1 MKQIIKRVSSLC
13 TALICAA
20 SLTVAGSTVVFA
32 DDEGNETIKSQAVT
46 IAEYL
51 TETIL
56 PLSEEE
62 IEAYMNSGDEFTEQA
77 MDAWVSSKDELGESK
92 ETEDPEVEFS
102 DNQYVVTVPAEF
114 EKADAE
120 LVYIF
125 DEQGNPTSFSV
136 NVQYPLSVN
145 LQRAALNTVM
155 GLGTVFIVLIF
166 LSSVIYLLKY
176 IPALVE
182 GKKKNV
188 AEAPAAA
195 PAVPVQAAP
204 VVETQADDTE
214 LIAVISAAIAAA
226 EGTSTDGFV
235 VRSIRKVNR
244 KKR

>member
-1 MKQIIKRVSSLC
+1 MKQILKKVSSVC

-20 SLTVAGSTVVFA
+20 SLTVAGSVVVFA
-32 DDEGNETIKSQAVT
+32 DDEGNETIKNQAVT

-56 PLSEEE
+56 PLSDEE
-62 IEAYMNSGDEFTEQA
+62 IEGYMNSGDEFTEQA
-77 MDAWVSSKDELGESK
+77 MDAWVASKDELGEVK

-114 EKADAE
+114 EKLDAE

-145 LQRAALNTVM
+145 LERAALNTVM
-155 GLGTVFIVLIF
+155 GLGTVFIMLVF
-166 LSSVIYLLKY
+166 LSFVIYLFKFV
-176 IPALVE
+176 PALVE
-182 GKKKNV
+182 GKKK
-188 AEAPAAA
+188 EAPEA
-195 PAVPVQAAP
+195 PVAAP
-204 VVETQADDTE
+204 VVPTVPAVETQTDDTE
-214 LIAVISAAIAAA
+214 LVAVISAAIAAA

>member
-1 MKQIIKRVSSLC
+1 MKQILKKVSSVC

-20 SLTVAGSTVVFA
+20 SLTVAGSVVVFA
-32 DDEGNETIKSQAVT
+32 DDEGNETIKNQAVT

-56 PLSEEE
+56 PLSDEE
-62 IEAYMNSGDEFTEQA
+62 IEGYMNSGDEFTEQA
-77 MDAWVSSKDELGESK
+77 MDAWVASKDELGEVK

-114 EKADAE
+114 EKLDAE

-145 LQRAALNTVM
+145 LERAALNTVM
-155 GLGTVFIVLIF
+155 GLGTVFIMLVF
-166 LSSVIYLLKY
+166 LSFVIYLFKFV
-176 IPALVE
+176 PALVE
-182 GKKKNV
+182 GKKK
-188 AEAPAAA
+188 EAPEA
-195 PAVPVQAAP
+195 PVAAP
-204 VVETQADDTE
+204 VVPTVPAVETQTDDTE
-214 LIAVISAAIAAA
+214 LVAVISAAIAAV

>member
-1 MKQIIKRVSSLC
+1 MKQILKKVSSVC
-13 TALICAA
+13 MALICAA
-20 SLTVAGSTVVFA
+20 SLTVAGSVVVFA
-32 DDEGNETIKSQAVT
+32 DDEGNETIKNQAVT

-56 PLSEEE
+56 PLSDEE
-62 IEAYMNSGDEFTEQA
+62 IEGYMNSGDEFTEQA
-77 MDAWVSSKDELGESK
+77 MDAWVASKDELGEVK

-102 DNQYVVTVPAEF
+102 DNQYIVTVPAEF
-114 EKADAE
+114 EKLDAE

-145 LQRAALNTVM
+145 LERAALNTVM
-155 GLGTVFIVLIF
+155 GLGTVFIMLMF
-166 LSSVIYLLKY
+166 LSFVIYLFKFV
-176 IPALVE
+176 PALVE
-182 GKKKNV
+182 GKKK
-188 AEAPAAA
+188 EAPEA
-195 PAVPVQAAP
+195 PVAAP
-204 VVETQADDTE
+204 VVPTVPAVETQTDDTE
-214 LIAVISAAIAAA
+214 LVAVISAAIAAA

>member
-1 MKQIIKRVSSLC
+1 MKQILKKVSSVC
-13 TALICAA
+13 MALICAA
-20 SLTVAGSTVVFA
+20 SLTVAGSVVVFA
-32 DDEGNETIKSQAVT
+32 DDEGNETIKNQAVT

-56 PLSEEE
+56 PLSDEE
-62 IEAYMNSGDEFTEQA
+62 IEGYMNSGDEFTEQA
-77 MDAWVSSKDELGESK
+77 MDAWVASKDELGEVK

-114 EKADAE
+114 EKLDAE

-145 LQRAALNTVM
+145 LERAALNTVM
-155 GLGTVFIVLIF
+155 GLGTVFIMLVF
-166 LSSVIYLLKY
+166 LSFVIYLFKFV
-176 IPALVE
+176 PALVE
-182 GKKKNV
+182 GKKK
-188 AEAPAAA
+188 EAPEA
-195 PAVPVQAAP
+195 PVAAP
-204 VVETQADDTE
+204 VVPTVPAVETQTDDTE
-214 LIAVISAAIAAA
+214 LVAVISAAIAAA

>member
-1 MKQIIKRVSSLC
+1 MKQILKKVSSVC
-13 TALICAA
+13 MALICAA
-20 SLTVAGSTVVFA
+20 SLTVAGSVVVFA
-32 DDEGNETIKSQAVT
+32 DDEGNETIKNQAVT

-56 PLSEEE
+56 PLSDEE
-62 IEAYMNSGDEFTEQA
+62 IEGYMNSGDEFTEQA
-77 MDAWVSSKDELGESK
+77 MDAWVASKDELGEVK

-114 EKADAE
+114 EKLDAE

-145 LQRAALNTVM
+145 LERAALNTVM
-155 GLGTVFIVLIF
+155 GLGTVFIMLVF
-166 LSSVIYLLKY
+166 LSFVIYLFKFV
-176 IPALVE
+176 PALVE
-182 GKKKNV
+182 GKKK
-188 AEAPAAA
+188 EAPEA
-195 PAVPVQAAP
+195 PVAAP
-204 VVETQADDTE
+204 VVPTVPAVETQTDDTE
-214 LIAVISAAIAAA
+214 LVAVISAAIAAA

-244 KKR
+244 KKGK

>member
-1 MKQIIKRVSSLC
+1 MKQILKKVSSVC

-20 SLTVAGSTVVFA
+20 SLTVAGSVVVFA
-32 DDEGNETIKSQAVT
+32 DDEGNETIKNQAVT

-56 PLSEEE
+56 PLSDEE
-62 IEAYMNSGDEFTEQA
+62 IEGYMNSGDEFTEQA
-77 MDAWVSSKDELGESK
+77 MDAWVASKDELGEVK

-114 EKADAE
+114 EKLDAE

-145 LQRAALNTVM
+145 LERAALNTVM
-155 GLGTVFIVLIF
+155 GLGTVFVMLLF
-166 LSSVIYLLKY
+166 LSFVIYLFKFV
-176 IPALVE
+176 PALVE
-182 GKKKNV
+182 GKKK
-188 AEAPAAA
+188 EAPEA
-195 PAVPVQAAP
+195 PVAAP
-204 VVETQADDTE
+204 VVPTVPAVETQTDDTE
-214 LIAVISAAIAAA
+214 LVAVISAAIAAA